1 MSCTSHPQRCR
12 TKLSCGGKCKRLW
25 VAVVEGLDEFE
36 GGDDDEDDGGD
47 IVLDEEYS
55 SMVQEMDNVVFTLDK
70 ADDNALN

>member
-1 MSCTSHPQRCR
+1 M
-12 TKLSCGGKCKRLW
+12 
-25 VAVVEGLDEFE
+25 EGLDEFE

-55 SMVQEMDNVVFTLDK
+55 SMVQELQEMDDLVFTLDK